1 MNLKGGRAAGIFIMV
16 PGALL
21 ENGRGEGV
29 WADFG
34 PWIRSG

>member
-1 MNLKGGRAAGIFIMV
+1 MNLKGGRVACIFIKV
-16 PGALL
+16 LGVLL

>member
-1 MNLKGGRAAGIFIMV
+1 MNLKGGRATGIFIKV
-16 PGALL
+16 IGVLL
-21 ENGRGEGV
+21 ENGRDEGV